1 MISTRAVRIA
11 IVIAVMGA
19 GSLASGFN
27 DIANA
32 GTVKSPKLVVK
43 PSGGLRN
50 GQSVRVTGTG
60 FTPKDQVFVVEC
72 LAKASGQAECNTATA
87 TPATIN
93 AKGVLPP
100 TKFKVVTG
108 AIGTGTCG
116 TKAAD
121 LKNCAIS
128 VGNATGGDSTTARIT
143 FLPPKKAKK

>member
-11 IVIAVMGA
+11 VVIAVMSA
-19 GSLASGFN
+19 GSLVGGFIN
-27 DIANA
+27 TANA
-32 GTVKSPKLVVK
+32 GTAKSPKVVIK
-43 PSGGLRN
+43 PSGGLKN
-50 GQSVRVTGTG
+50 GQTVRVTGTG

-72 LAKASGQAECNTATA
+72 LAKASGQADCDTATA
-87 TPATIN
+87 TPATIT

-128 VGNATGGDSTTARIT
+128 VGNASGGDSTAARIT